1 MSRPEKDSLSQKA
14 RPVHSK
20 KQRVLAFLG
29 LVSLFLFLLTLAIT
43 ITINFRTLYRF
54 SIQRFDLLTISGLD
68 EHRLLANF
76 DQLMDFLNK
85 PWITSMN
92 LPDFPMSKAGY
103 GHFVDVKYLFL
114 LNYAVLFVTVIPA
127 VLYLLYLKRNARLWQ
142 LVRPFQWGMGV
153 PVILGF
159 FMAVGFDTFFVKFHE
174 LFFANDDWL
183 FDPATDPI
191 INVLPEGFF
200 MYCFILAFV
209 LLEVFFFLLVLV
221 GRRSLKVK

>member
-1 MSRPEKDSLSQKA
+1 MSRRDKGAISQKA
-14 RPVHSK
+14 RPLNSK
-20 KQRVLAFLG
+20 KQRVLAIFG

-43 ITINFRTLYRF
+43 ITINFRPLYRF

-68 EHRLLANF
+68 QGTLLKNF

-92 LPDFPMSKAGY
+92 LPDFPMSAAGY

-114 LNYAVLFVTVIPA
+114 LNYAVLLVTVIPA
-127 VLYLLYLKRNARLWQ
+127 VAYLLYLKRNGRLWQ

-159 FMAVGFDTFFVKFHE
+159 LMAIGFDTFFVKFHE
-174 LFFANDDWL
+174 LFFSNYDWL

-209 LLEVFFFLLVLV
+209 LLELFFFSMVLV
-221 GRRSLKVK
+221 GRRSLRK

>member
-1 MSRPEKDSLSQKA
+1 MSRRDKDAYSQKA
-14 RPVHSK
+14 RPLNGK
-20 KQRVLAFLG
+20 KQRVLAFFG

-43 ITINFRTLYRF
+43 ITINFRPLYRF

-68 EHRLLANF
+68 QETLLKNF

-92 LPDFPMSKAGY
+92 LPDFPMSAAGY

-114 LNYAVLFVTVIPA
+114 LNYAVLLVTVIPA
-127 VLYLLYLKRNARLWQ
+127 VAYLLYLKRNGRLWQ

-159 FMAVGFDTFFVKFHE
+159 LMAIGFDTFFVKFHE
-174 LFFANDDWL
+174 LFFQ
-183 FDPATDPI
+183 TTT
-191 INVLPEGFF
+191 GFSTRPQIPLSMF
-200 MYCFILAFV
+200 YQKAFSCIA
-209 LLEVFFFLLVLV
+209 L
-221 GRRSLKVK
+221 S

>member
-1 MSRPEKDSLSQKA
+1 MSRRDKDAYSQKA
-14 RPVHSK
+14 RPLNGK
-20 KQRVLAFLG
+20 KQRVLAFFG

-43 ITINFRTLYRF
+43 ITINFRPLYRF

-68 EHRLLANF
+68 QETLLKNF

-92 LPDFPMSKAGY
+92 LPDFSMSAAGY

-114 LNYAVLFVTVIPA
+114 LNYAVLLVTVIPA
-127 VLYLLYLKRNARLWQ
+127 VAYLLYLKRNGRLWQ

-159 FMAVGFDTFFVKFHE
+159 LMAIGFDTFFVKFHE
-174 LFFANDDWL
+174 LFFSNDDWL

-209 LLEVFFFLLVLV
+209 LLELFFFLMVLV
-221 GRRSLKVK
+221 GRRSLRK

>member
-1 MSRPEKDSLSQKA
+1 MSRRDKDAYSQKA
-14 RPVHSK
+14 RPLNGK
-20 KQRVLAFLG
+20 KQRVLAFFG

-43 ITINFRTLYRF
+43 ITINFRPLYRF

-68 EHRLLANF
+68 QGTLLKNF

-92 LPDFPMSKAGY
+92 LPDFPMSAAGY

-114 LNYAVLFVTVIPA
+114 LNYAVLLVTVIPA
-127 VLYLLYLKRNARLWQ
+127 VAYLLYLKRNGRLWQ

-159 FMAVGFDTFFVKFHE
+159 LMAIGFDTFFVKFHE
-174 LFFANDDWL
+174 LFFSNDDWL

-209 LLEVFFFLLVLV
+209 LLEVFFFLMVLI
-221 GRRSLKVK
+221 GRWSLRK

>member
-1 MSRPEKDSLSQKA
+1 MSRRDKGTISRKA
-14 RPVHSK
+14 RPLNGK
-20 KQRVLAFLG
+20 KQRVLAFFG

-43 ITINFRTLYRF
+43 ITINFRPLYRF

-68 EHRLLANF
+68 QGTLLKNF

-92 LPDFPMSKAGY
+92 LPDFPMSAAGY

-114 LNYAVLFVTVIPA
+114 LNYAVLLVTVIPA
-127 VLYLLYLKRNARLWQ
+127 VAYLLYLKRNGRLWQ

-159 FMAVGFDTFFVKFHE
+159 LMAIGFDTFFVKFHE
-174 LFFANDDWL
+174 LFFSNDDWL

-209 LLEVFFFLLVLV
+209 LLEVFFFLMVLI
-221 GRRSLKVK
+221 GRRSLRK

>member
-1 MSRPEKDSLSQKA
+1 MSRRDKDAISQKV
-14 RPVHSK
+14 RPINGQ
-20 KQRVLAFLG
+20 KQRVLAFFG
-29 LVSLFLFLLTLAIT
+29 LVSLFLCLLTLAIT
-43 ITINFRTLYRF
+43 ITINFRPLYRF

-68 EHRLLANF
+68 QETLLKNF

-92 LPDFPMSKAGY
+92 LPDFPMSAAGY

-114 LNYAVLFVTVIPA
+114 LNYAVLLVTVIPA
-127 VLYLLYLKRNARLWQ
+127 VAYLLYLKRNGRLWQ

-159 FMAVGFDTFFVKFHE
+159 LMAIGFDTFFVKFHE
-174 LFFANDDWL
+174 LFFSNDDWL

-209 LLEVFFFLLVLV
+209 LLELFFFLMVLV
-221 GRRSLKVK
+221 GRRSLRK

>member
-1 MSRPEKDSLSQKA
+1 MSRRDKGAISQKA
-14 RPVHSK
+14 RPLNSK
-20 KQRVLAFLG
+20 KQRVLAFFG

-43 ITINFRTLYRF
+43 ITINFRPLYRF
-54 SIQRFDLLTISGLD
+54 SIQRFDLLAISGLD
-68 EHRLLANF
+68 QGTLLKNF

-92 LPDFPMSKAGY
+92 LPDFPMSAAGY

-114 LNYAVLFVTVIPA
+114 LNYAVLLVTVIPA
-127 VLYLLYLKRNARLWQ
+127 VAYLLYLKRNGRLWQ

-159 FMAVGFDTFFVKFHE
+159 LMAIGFDTFFVKFHE
-174 LFFANDDWL
+174 LFFSNDDWL

-209 LLEVFFFLLVLV
+209 LLELFFFLMVLV
-221 GRRSLKVK
+221 GRRSLRK

>member
-1 MSRPEKDSLSQKA
+1 MSRRDKGAYSQKA
-14 RPVHSK
+14 RPLNGK
-20 KQRVLAFLG
+20 KQRVLAFFG

-43 ITINFRTLYRF
+43 ITINFRPLYRF

-68 EHRLLANF
+68 QGTLLKNF

-92 LPDFPMSKAGY
+92 LPDFPMSAAGY

-114 LNYAVLFVTVIPA
+114 LNYAVLLVTVIPA
-127 VLYLLYLKRNARLWQ
+127 VAYLLYLKRNGRLWQ

-159 FMAVGFDTFFVKFHE
+159 LMAIGFDTFFVKFHE
-174 LFFANDDWL
+174 LFFSNDDWL

-209 LLEVFFFLLVLV
+209 LLELFFFLMVLI
-221 GRRSLKVK
+221 GRRSLRK

>member
-1 MSRPEKDSLSQKA
+1 MSRRDKGAYSQKA
-14 RPVHSK
+14 RPLNGK
-20 KQRVLAFLG
+20 KQRVLAFFG

-43 ITINFRTLYRF
+43 ITINFRPLYRF

-68 EHRLLANF
+68 QGTLLKNF

-92 LPDFPMSKAGY
+92 LPDFPMSAAGY

-114 LNYAVLFVTVIPA
+114 LNYAVLLVTVIPA
-127 VLYLLYLKRNARLWQ
+127 VAYLLYLKRNGRLWQ

-159 FMAVGFDTFFVKFHE
+159 LMAIGFDTFFVKFHE
-174 LFFANDDWL
+174 LFFSNDDWL

-209 LLEVFFFLLVLV
+209 LLELFFFLMVLV
-221 GRRSLKVK
+221 GRWSLRK

>member
-1 MSRPEKDSLSQKA
+1 MSRRDKDAYSQKA
-14 RPVHSK
+14 RPINGK
-20 KQRVLAFLG
+20 KQRVLAFFG
-29 LVSLFLFLLTLAIT
+29 LVSLFLCLLTLAIT
-43 ITINFRTLYRF
+43 ITINFRPLYRF

-68 EHRLLANF
+68 QGTLLKNF

-92 LPDFPMSKAGY
+92 LPNFPMSAAGY

-114 LNYAVLFVTVIPA
+114 LNYAVLLVTVIPA
-127 VLYLLYLKRNARLWQ
+127 VAYLLYLKRNGRLWQ

-159 FMAVGFDTFFVKFHE
+159 LMAIGFDTFFVKFHE
-174 LFFANDDWL
+174 LFFSNDDWL

-209 LLEVFFFLLVLV
+209 LLEVFFFLMVLV
-221 GRRSLKVK
+221 GRRSLRK

>member
-1 MSRPEKDSLSQKA
+1 MSRRDKGAISQKA
-14 RPVHSK
+14 RPLNSK
-20 KQRVLAFLG
+20 KQRVLAFFG

-43 ITINFRTLYRF
+43 ITINFRPLYRF

-68 EHRLLANF
+68 QGTLLKNF

-92 LPDFPMSKAGY
+92 LPDFPMSAAGY

-114 LNYAVLFVTVIPA
+114 LNYAVLLVTVIPA
-127 VLYLLYLKRNARLWQ
+127 VAYLLYLKRNGRLWQ

-159 FMAVGFDTFFVKFHE
+159 LMAIGFDTFFVKFHE
-174 LFFANDDWL
+174 LFFSNDDWL

-209 LLEVFFFLLVLV
+209 LLEVFFFLMVLI
-221 GRRSLKVK
+221 GRRSLRK

>member
-1 MSRPEKDSLSQKA
+1 MSRQDKGAYSQKA
-14 RPVHSK
+14 RPLNGK
-20 KQRVLAFLG
+20 KQRVLAFFG

-43 ITINFRTLYRF
+43 ITINFRPLYRF

-68 EHRLLANF
+68 QGTLLKNF

-92 LPDFPMSKAGY
+92 LPDFPMSAAGY

-114 LNYAVLFVTVIPA
+114 LNYAVLLVTVIPA
-127 VLYLLYLKRNARLWQ
+127 VAYLLYLKRNGRLWQ

-159 FMAVGFDTFFVKFHE
+159 LMAIGFDTFFVKFHE
-174 LFFANDDWL
+174 LFFSNDDWL

-209 LLEVFFFLLVLV
+209 LLELFFFLMVLI
-221 GRRSLKVK
+221 GRRSLRK

>member
-1 MSRPEKDSLSQKA
+1 MSRRDKGAISQKA
-14 RPVHSK
+14 RPLNSK
-20 KQRVLAFLG
+20 KQRVLAFFG

-43 ITINFRTLYRF
+43 ITINFRPLYRF

-68 EHRLLANF
+68 QETLLKNF

-92 LPDFPMSKAGY
+92 LPDFPMSAAGY

-114 LNYAVLFVTVIPA
+114 LNYAVLLVTVIPA
-127 VLYLLYLKRNARLWQ
+127 VAYLLYLKRNGRLWQ

-159 FMAVGFDTFFVKFHE
+159 LMAIGFDTFFVKFHE
-174 LFFANDDWL
+174 LFFSNDDWL

-209 LLEVFFFLLVLV
+209 LLEVFFFLMVLI
-221 GRRSLKVK
+221 GRRSLRK

>member
-1 MSRPEKDSLSQKA
+1 MSRRDKGAISQKA
-14 RPVHSK
+14 RPLNSK
-20 KQRVLAFLG
+20 KQRVLAFFG

-43 ITINFRTLYRF
+43 ITINFRPLYRF
-54 SIQRFDLLTISGLD
+54 SIQRFDLLAISGLD
-68 EHRLLANF
+68 QGTLLKNF

-92 LPDFPMSKAGY
+92 LPDFPMSAAGY

-114 LNYAVLFVTVIPA
+114 LNYAVLLVTVIPA
-127 VLYLLYLKRNARLWQ
+127 VAYLLYLKRNGRLWQ

-159 FMAVGFDTFFVKFHE
+159 LMAIGFDTFFVKFHE
-174 LFFANDDWL
+174 LFFSNDDWL

-209 LLEVFFFLLVLV
+209 LLEVFFFLMVLI
-221 GRRSLKVK
+221 GRRSLRK

>member
-1 MSRPEKDSLSQKA
+1 MSRRDKGAISQKV
-14 RPVHSK
+14 RPLNGQ
-20 KQRVLAFLG
+20 KQRVLAFFG

-43 ITINFRTLYRF
+43 ITINFRPLYRF

-68 EHRLLANF
+68 QGTLLKNF

-92 LPDFPMSKAGY
+92 LPDFPMSAAGY

-114 LNYAVLFVTVIPA
+114 LNYAVLLVTVIPA
-127 VLYLLYLKRNARLWQ
+127 VAYLLYLKRNGHLWQ

-159 FMAVGFDTFFVKFHE
+159 LMAIGFDTFFVKFHE
-174 LFFANDDWL
+174 LFFSNDDWL

-209 LLEVFFFLLVLV
+209 LLELFFFSMVLV
-221 GRRSLKVK
+221 GRRSLRK

>member
-1 MSRPEKDSLSQKA
+1 MSRRDKGAISQKA
-14 RPVHSK
+14 RPLNSK
-20 KQRVLAFLG
+20 KQRVLAFFG

-43 ITINFRTLYRF
+43 ITINFRPLYRF
-54 SIQRFDLLTISGLD
+54 SIQRFDLLAISGLD
-68 EHRLLANF
+68 QGTLLKNF

-92 LPDFPMSKAGY
+92 LPDFPMSAAGY

-114 LNYAVLFVTVIPA
+114 LNSAVLLVTVIPA
-127 VLYLLYLKRNARLWQ
+127 VAYLLYLKRNGRLWQ
-142 LVRPFQWGMGV
+142 LVWPFQWGMGV

-159 FMAVGFDTFFVKFHE
+159 LMAIGFDTFFVKFHE
-174 LFFANDDWL
+174 LFFSNDDWL

-209 LLEVFFFLLVLV
+209 LLELFFFLMVLI
-221 GRRSLKVK
+221 GRRSLRK

>member
-1 MSRPEKDSLSQKA
+1 MSRRDKGAYSQKA
-14 RPVHSK
+14 RPINGK
-20 KQRVLAFLG
+20 KQRVLAFFG

-43 ITINFRTLYRF
+43 ITINFRPLYRF

-68 EHRLLANF
+68 QGTLLKNF

-92 LPDFPMSKAGY
+92 LPDFPMSAAGY

-114 LNYAVLFVTVIPA
+114 LNYAVLLVTVIPA
-127 VLYLLYLKRNARLWQ
+127 VAYLLYLKRNGRLWQ

-159 FMAVGFDTFFVKFHE
+159 LMAIGFDTFFVKFHE
-174 LFFANDDWL
+174 LFFSNDDWL

-209 LLEVFFFLLVLV
+209 LLEVFFFLMVLI
-221 GRRSLKVK
+221 GRRSLRK

>member
-1 MSRPEKDSLSQKA
+1 MSRRDKGAYSQKV
-14 RPVHSK
+14 RPINGK
-20 KQRVLAFLG
+20 KQRVLVFFG
-29 LVSLFLFLLTLAIT
+29 IVSLFLFLLTLAIT
-43 ITINFRTLYRF
+43 ITINFRPLYRF

-68 EHRLLANF
+68 QGTLLKNF

-92 LPDFPMSKAGY
+92 LPNFPMSAAGY

-114 LNYAVLFVTVIPA
+114 LNYAVLLVTVIPA
-127 VLYLLYLKRNARLWQ
+127 VAYLLYLKRNGRLWQ

-159 FMAVGFDTFFVKFHE
+159 LMAIGFDTFFVKFHE
-174 LFFANDDWL
+174 LFFSNDDWL
-183 FDPATDPI
+183 FDPVTDPI

-209 LLEVFFFLLVLV
+209 LLELFFFLMVLI
-221 GRRSLKVK
+221 GRRSLRK

>member
-1 MSRPEKDSLSQKA
+1 MSRRDKGAYSQKV
-14 RPVHSK
+14 RPINGK
-20 KQRVLAFLG
+20 KQRVQAFFG

-43 ITINFRTLYRF
+43 ITINFRPLYRF

-68 EHRLLANF
+68 QGTLLKNF

-92 LPDFPMSKAGY
+92 LPDFPMSAAGY

-114 LNYAVLFVTVIPA
+114 LNYAVLLVTVIPA
-127 VLYLLYLKRNARLWQ
+127 VAYLLYLKRNGRLWQ

-159 FMAVGFDTFFVKFHE
+159 LMAIGFDTFFVKFHE
-174 LFFANDDWL
+174 LFFSNDDWL

-209 LLEVFFFLLVLV
+209 LLELFFFLMVLV
-221 GRRSLKVK
+221 GRRSLRK

>member
-1 MSRPEKDSLSQKA
+1 MSRRDKGAISQKA
-14 RPVHSK
+14 RPLNSK
-20 KQRVLAFLG
+20 KQRVLAFFG

-43 ITINFRTLYRF
+43 ITINFRPLYRF
-54 SIQRFDLLTISGLD
+54 SIQRFDLLAISGLD
-68 EHRLLANF
+68 QGTLLKNF

-92 LPDFPMSKAGY
+92 LPDFPMSAAGY

-114 LNYAVLFVTVIPA
+114 LNYAVLLVTVIPA
-127 VLYLLYLKRNARLWQ
+127 VAYLLYLKRNGRLWQ

-159 FMAVGFDTFFVKFHE
+159 LMAIGFDTFFVKFHE
-174 LFFANDDWL
+174 LFFSNDDWL

-209 LLEVFFFLLVLV
+209 LLELFFFLMVLM
-221 GRRSLKVK
+221 GRRSLRK

>member
-1 MSRPEKDSLSQKA
+1 MSRRDKGAYSQKA
-14 RPVHSK
+14 RPINGK
-20 KQRVLAFLG
+20 KQRVLAFFG
-29 LVSLFLFLLTLAIT
+29 LVSLFLFLLTLAIA
-43 ITINFRTLYRF
+43 ITINFRPLYRF
-54 SIQRFDLLTISGLD
+54 SIQRFDLLAISGLD
-68 EHRLLANF
+68 QGTLLKNF

-92 LPDFPMSKAGY
+92 LPDFPMSAAGY

-114 LNYAVLFVTVIPA
+114 LNYAVLLVTMIPA
-127 VLYLLYLKRNARLWQ
+127 VAYLLYLKRNGRLWQ

-159 FMAVGFDTFFVKFHE
+159 LMAIGFDTFFVKFHE
-174 LFFANDDWL
+174 LFFSNDDWL

-209 LLEVFFFLLVLV
+209 LLELFFFLMVLV
-221 GRRSLKVK
+221 GRRSLRK

>member
-1 MSRPEKDSLSQKA
+1 MSRRDKGAISQKA
-14 RPVHSK
+14 RPINGQ
-20 KQRVLAFLG
+20 KQRVLAFFG

-43 ITINFRTLYRF
+43 ITINFRPLYRF

-68 EHRLLANF
+68 QGTLLKNF

-92 LPDFPMSKAGY
+92 LPDFPMSAAGY

-114 LNYAVLFVTVIPA
+114 LNYAVLLVTVIPA
-127 VLYLLYLKRNARLWQ
+127 VAYLLYLKRNGRLWQ

-159 FMAVGFDTFFVKFHE
+159 LMAIGFDTFFVKFHE
-174 LFFANDDWL
+174 LFFSNDDWL

-209 LLEVFFFLLVLV
+209 LLEVFFFLMVLI
-221 GRRSLKVK
+221 GRRSLRK

>member
-1 MSRPEKDSLSQKA
+1 MSRRDKDAYSQKA
-14 RPVHSK
+14 RPLNGK
-20 KQRVLAFLG
+20 KQRVLAFFG

-43 ITINFRTLYRF
+43 ITINFRPLYRF

-68 EHRLLANF
+68 QGTLLKNF

-92 LPDFPMSKAGY
+92 LPNFPMSAAGY

-114 LNYAVLFVTVIPA
+114 LNYAVLLVTVIPA
-127 VLYLLYLKRNARLWQ
+127 VAYLLYLKRNGRLWQ

-159 FMAVGFDTFFVKFHE
+159 LMAIGFDTFFVKFHE
-174 LFFANDDWL
+174 LFFSNDDWL
-183 FDPATDPI
+183 FDPVTDPI

-209 LLEVFFFLLVLV
+209 LLEVFFFLMVLI
-221 GRRSLKVK
+221 GRRSLRK

>member
-1 MSRPEKDSLSQKA
+1 MSRRDKGAYSQKA
-14 RPVHSK
+14 RPINGQ
-20 KQRVLAFLG
+20 KQRVLAFFG

-43 ITINFRTLYRF
+43 ITINFRPLYRF

-68 EHRLLANF
+68 QGTLLKNF

-92 LPDFPMSKAGY
+92 LPDFPMSAAGY

-114 LNYAVLFVTVIPA
+114 LNYAVLLVTVIPA
-127 VLYLLYLKRNARLWQ
+127 VAYLLYLKRNGRLWQ

-159 FMAVGFDTFFVKFHE
+159 LMAIGFDTFFVKFHE
-174 LFFANDDWL
+174 LFFSNDDWL

-209 LLEVFFFLLVLV
+209 LLELFFFLMVLV
-221 GRRSLKVK
+221 GRRSLRK

>member
-1 MSRPEKDSLSQKA
+1 MSRQDKGAYSQKA
-14 RPVHSK
+14 RPINGK
-20 KQRVLAFLG
+20 KQRVLAFFG

-43 ITINFRTLYRF
+43 ITINFRPLYRF

-68 EHRLLANF
+68 QGTLLKNF

-92 LPDFPMSKAGY
+92 LPNFPMSAAGY

-114 LNYAVLFVTVIPA
+114 LNYAVLLVTVIPA
-127 VLYLLYLKRNARLWQ
+127 VAYLLYLKRNGRLWQ

-159 FMAVGFDTFFVKFHE
+159 LMAIGFDTFFVKFHE
-174 LFFANDDWL
+174 LFFSNDDWL

-209 LLEVFFFLLVLV
+209 LLELFFFLMVLV
-221 GRRSLKVK
+221 GRRSLRK

>member
-1 MSRPEKDSLSQKA
+1 MSRRDKGAISQKA
-14 RPVHSK
+14 RPLNSK
-20 KQRVLAFLG
+20 KQRVQAFFG
-29 LVSLFLFLLTLAIT
+29 LVSLFLFLMTLAIT
-43 ITINFRTLYRF
+43 ITINFRPLYRF

-68 EHRLLANF
+68 QGTLLKNF

-92 LPDFPMSKAGY
+92 LPDFPMSAAGY

-114 LNYAVLFVTVIPA
+114 LNYAVLLVTVIPA
-127 VLYLLYLKRNARLWQ
+127 VAYLLYLKRNGRLWQ

-159 FMAVGFDTFFVKFHE
+159 LMAIGFDTFFVKFHE
-174 LFFANDDWL
+174 LFFSNDDWL

-209 LLEVFFFLLVLV
+209 LLELFFFLMVLV
-221 GRRSLKVK
+221 GRRSLRK